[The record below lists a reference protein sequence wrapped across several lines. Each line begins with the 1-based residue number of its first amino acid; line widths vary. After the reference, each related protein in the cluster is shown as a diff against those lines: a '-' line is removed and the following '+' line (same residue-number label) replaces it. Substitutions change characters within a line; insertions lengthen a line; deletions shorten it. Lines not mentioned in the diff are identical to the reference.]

1 LVEKKGSELQN
12 EVHGGRE
19 ERWRTGWDRYRIA
32 FIVMEEGLY
41 EGMVGSGG
49 ISRLRT
55 LQAAF

>member
-1 LVEKKGSELQN
+1 MVEKKGSELQN

-49 ISRLRT
+49 ISRLRS
-55 LQAAF
+55 